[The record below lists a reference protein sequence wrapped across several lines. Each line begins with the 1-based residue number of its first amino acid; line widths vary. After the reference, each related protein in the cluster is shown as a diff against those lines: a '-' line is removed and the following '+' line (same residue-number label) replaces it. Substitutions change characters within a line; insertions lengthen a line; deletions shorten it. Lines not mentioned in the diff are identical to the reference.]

1 MMKVANR
8 MATAEQSFTSS
19 FVVDRSP
26 QEVFEAINDVAAWW
40 TGEVVGRSNKVGDEF
55 TFRYEDIHHSR
66 QRVVESIRGERVA
79 WLITEANLSFA
90 EEPAEWAGTRIVFD
104 ISRKANGTELRFTHV
119 GLAPDCECYDACH
132 EGWTFYVQRSL
143 RSLILTGKG
152 EVASW

>member
-1 MMKVANR
+1 MKVANR
-8 MATAEQSFTSS
+8 MATAEESFTSS

-26 QEVFEAINDVAAWW
+26 QEVFEAINDVRQWW
-40 TGEVVGRSNKVGDEF
+40 TGEVVGPSKKVGDEF

-66 QRVVESIRGERVA
+66 QRVVESIPGERVA
-79 WLITEANLSFA
+79 WLVTEANLSFA
-90 EEPAEWAGTRIVFD
+90 DEPAEWTGTRIVFD
-104 ISRKANGTELRFTHV
+104 ISRKANGTELRFTHL
-119 GLAPDCECYDACH
+119 GLSPDCECYDACH